1 MLFELD
7 IESLQNLQRNI
18 SNNFWKDVI
27 GAWIDY
33 KNEFNENI
41 DPRTY
46 PIWDSYFLTNKNLII
61 RSHKF
66 QNKGIT

>member
-1 MLFELD
+1 MTSNKKPCFELG

-33 KNEFNENI
+33 KNDFNENI
-41 DPRTY
+41 LE
-46 PIWDSYFLTNKNLII
+46 LT
-61 RSHKF
+61 
-66 QNKGIT
+66 